1 MDWFD
6 SDYYHILYKHRD
18 YSEARNFIDNIVEY
32 LDLKK
37 GSKILDLAC
46 GIGRHSIYL
55 NEIGF
60 KVVGT
65 DKSPNNIKKAK
76 ASHNQSLSFIQMEMI
91 DDTNHKYDGIFNLF
105 TSFGYVNHD
114 YNLKTIKNIERQL
127 KDDGIVIVDFMNTL
141 FVKNNL
147 VIEETKVI
155 DDLSFKIR
163 RKSDGKHIY
172 KEIKFNDQKD
182 YFFQEK
188 VMDLSL
194 NDFENYLKTHNLK
207 IIKTFGDYN
216 LNEFDIENSER
227 LIMVIKKSQP

>member
-37 GSKILDLAC
+37 GSNILDLAC

-76 ASHNQSLSFIQMEMI
+76 ASHNQSLSFLQMEMI

-155 DDLSFKIR
+155 DDLSFKIK

-194 NDFENYLKTHNLK
+194 NDFENYLKRHNLK

-216 LNEFDIENSER
+216 LNEFDIKNSER

>member
-6 SDYYHILYKHRD
+6 SDYYHVLYKHRD
-18 YSEARNFIDNIVEY
+18 YNEARNFINNIVEY

-55 NEIGF
+55 DKIGF

-76 ASHNQSLSFIQMEMI
+76 ASKNQDISFLQMEMI
-91 DDTNHKYDGIFNLF
+91 DDTNHKYDVIFNLF
-105 TSFGYVNHD
+105 TSFGYVNHN

-127 KDDGIVIVDFMNTL
+127 KDDGTVIVDFMNTL
-141 FVKNNL
+141 FVKKNL

-155 DDLSFKIR
+155 DDLSFKIK

-172 KEIKFNDQKD
+172 KEIKFHDKKN

-194 NDFENYLKTHNLK
+194 KDFEKYLIKYNLK

>member
-18 YSEARNFIDNIVEY
+18 YSEARNFIDKIVEY

-55 NEIGF
+55 EKIGF
-60 KVVGT
+60 DVIGT
-65 DKSPNNIKKAK
+65 DKSTNNIKKAK
-76 ASHNQSLSFIQMEMI
+76 KNENDKLKFIQMEMI
-91 DDTNHKYDGIFNLF
+91 NDTNRKYDGIFNLF

-114 YNLKTIKNIERQL
+114 YNLETIKNIERQL
-127 KDDGIVIVDFMNTL
+127 KDDGKVIIDFMNTL

-155 DDLSFKIR
+155 DDLIFKIK

-182 YFFQEK
+182 YFYQEK
-188 VMDLSL
+188 VMDLTL
-194 NDFENYLKTHNLK
+194 NDFENYLKRHNLK

-216 LNEFDIENSER
+216 LSEFDIENSER
-227 LIMVIKKSQP
+227 LVMVIKKSQP

>member
-6 SDYYHILYKHRD
+6 SDYYHVLYKHRD
-18 YSEARNFIDNIVEY
+18 YNEARNFIDNIVEY

-55 NEIGF
+55 DKIGF

-76 ASHNQSLSFIQMEMI
+76 ASPNQSLSFLQMEMI
-91 DDTNHKYDGIFNLF
+91 DDTNHKYDVIFNLF

-114 YNLKTIKNIERQL
+114 YNLKTIKNIESQL
-127 KDDGIVIVDFMNTL
+127 KDDGTVIVDFMNTL
-141 FVKNNL
+141 FVKKNL
-147 VIEETKVI
+147 VIEETKII
-155 DDLSFKIR
+155 DDLSFKIK

-172 KEIKFNDQKD
+172 KEIKFQDKKD

-194 NDFENYLKTHNLK
+194 NNFEKYLIRYNLK

>member
-37 GSKILDLAC
+37 GSKVLDLAC

-55 NEIGF
+55 DKIGF

-76 ASHNQSLSFIQMEMI
+76 VSQNQSISFLQMEMI
-91 DDTNHKYDGIFNLF
+91 HDTNHKYDGIFNLF

-127 KDDGIVIVDFMNTL
+127 KNDGTVIVDFMNTL

-155 DDLSFKIR
+155 DDLSFKIK

-182 YFFQEK
+182 YIFQEK

-194 NDFENYLKTHNLK
+194 NDFENYLKIHNLK

-216 LNEFDIENSER
+216 LNEFDIKNSER

>member
-6 SDYYHILYKHRD
+6 SDYYHVLYKHRD
-18 YSEARNFIDNIVEY
+18 YNEARNFIDNIVEY

-55 NEIGF
+55 DKIGF

-76 ASHNQSLSFIQMEMI
+76 ASKNQSLSFLQMEMI
-91 DDTNHKYDGIFNLF
+91 DDTNHKYDCIFNLF

-127 KDDGIVIVDFMNTL
+127 KDDGTVIVDFMNTL
-141 FVKNNL
+141 FVKKNL

-155 DDLSFKIR
+155 DDLSFKIK

-172 KEIKFNDQKD
+172 KEIKFHDKKN

-194 NDFENYLKTHNLK
+194 KDFEKYLIKYNLK

>member
-18 YSEARNFIDNIVEY
+18 YSEARNFINNIVEY

-55 NEIGF
+55 DEIGF

-65 DKSPNNIKKAK
+65 DKSLNNIKKAK
-76 ASHNQSLSFIQMEMI
+76 ASQNQSLSFLQMEMI
-91 DDTNHKYDGIFNLF
+91 DNTNHKYDVIFNLF

-127 KDDGIVIVDFMNTL
+127 KDDGTVIVDFMNTL

-155 DDLSFKIR
+155 DDLSFKIK

-194 NDFENYLKTHNLK
+194 NDFENYLKRHNLK

-227 LIMVIKKSQP
+227 LIMVIKKPQP

>member
-6 SDYYHILYKHRD
+6 SDYYHVLYKHRD
-18 YSEARNFIDNIVEY
+18 YNEARNFIDNIIEY

-55 NEIGF
+55 DKIGF

-76 ASHNQSLSFIQMEMI
+76 ASHNQFLSFLQMEMI
-91 DDTNHKYDGIFNLF
+91 DDTNHKYDVIFNLF

-127 KDDGIVIVDFMNTL
+127 RDDGIVVIDFMNTL

-155 DDLSFKIR
+155 DDLSFKIKR
-163 RKSDGKHIY
+163 RSDGKHIY
-172 KEIKFNDQKD
+172 KEIKFNDKKD

-194 NDFENYLKTHNLK
+194 KDFEDYLKRYNLK

-216 LNEFDIENSER
+216 LNEFDIKNSER
-227 LIMVIKKSQP
+227 LVMVIKKSQP

>member
-1 MDWFD
+1 
-6 SDYYHILYKHRD
+6 
-18 YSEARNFIDNIVEY
+18 
-32 LDLKK
+32 
-37 GSKILDLAC
+37 
-46 GIGRHSIYL
+46 
-55 NEIGF
+55 
-60 KVVGT
+60 
-65 DKSPNNIKKAK
+65 
-76 ASHNQSLSFIQMEMI
+76 MEMI

-127 KDDGIVIVDFMNTL
+127 KDDGTVIIDFMNTL

-155 DDLSFKIR
+155 DDLSFKIKR
-163 RKSDGKHIY
+163 RSDGKHIY
-172 KEIKFNDQKD
+172 KEIKFQDKKD

-194 NDFENYLKTHNLK
+194 NDFENYLIRYNLK

>member
-6 SDYYHILYKHRD
+6 SDYYHVLYKHRD
-18 YSEARNFIDNIVEY
+18 YNEARNFIDNIVEY

-55 NEIGF
+55 DKIGF

-76 ASHNQSLSFIQMEMI
+76 ASKNQSVRFLQMEMI
-91 DDTNHKYDGIFNLF
+91 DDTNHKYDVIFNLF

-127 KDDGIVIVDFMNTL
+127 KDDGIVVIDFMNTL
-141 FVKNNL
+141 FIKNNL

-155 DDLSFKIR
+155 DDLSFKIKR
-163 RKSDGKHIY
+163 RSDGKHIY
-172 KEIKFNDQKD
+172 KEIKFNDKKD

-194 NDFENYLKTHNLK
+194 KDFENYLIKYNLK

>member
-18 YSEARNFIDNIVEY
+18 YNEARNFIDNIIEY

-55 NEIGF
+55 DKLGF

-65 DKSPNNIKKAK
+65 DKSPNNIKIAK
-76 ASHNQSLSFIQMEMI
+76 ARQNQSLNFLQMEMI
-91 DDTNHKYDGIFNLF
+91 DNTNHKYDGIFNLF

-114 YNLKTIKNIERQL
+114 YNLKTVKNIERQL
-127 KDDGIVIVDFMNTL
+127 KDNGTVVVDFMNTL

-155 DDLSFKIR
+155 NDLSFKIKR
-163 RKSDGKHIY
+163 RSDGKFIY
-172 KEIKFNDQKD
+172 KEIKFNDKKD
-182 YFFQEK
+182 YFFHEK

-194 NDFENYLKTHNLK
+194 NDFESYLKRYNLR

-216 LNEFDIENSER
+216 LNDFDVKNSER

>member
-18 YSEARNFIDNIVEY
+18 YDEARNFIDNIVKY

-55 NEIGF
+55 DKIGF

-65 DKSPNNIKKAK
+65 DNSPNNIKKAK
-76 ASHNQSLSFIQMEMI
+76 VNQNQSLSFIQMEMI
-91 DDTNHKYDGIFNLF
+91 DNTNYKYDCIFNLF
-105 TSFGYVNHD
+105 TSFGYVSHD

-127 KDDGIVIVDFMNTL
+127 KDNGTAVVDFMNTL

-155 DDLSFKIR
+155 DNLSFKIKR
-163 RKSDGKHIY
+163 RSDGKHIY
-172 KEIKFNDQKD
+172 KEIKFYDKKD

-194 NDFENYLKTHNLK
+194 NDFQKYLERYNLT
-207 IIKTFGDYN
+207 IIKKFGNYN
-216 LNEFDIENSER
+216 LNEFDIKNSKR

>member
-6 SDYYHILYKHRD
+6 SHYYHILYKHRD

-55 NEIGF
+55 DEIGF

-65 DKSPNNIKKAK
+65 DKSPNNIKRAK
-76 ASHNQSLSFIQMEMI
+76 ASQNQSLSFLQMEMI
-91 DDTNHKYDGIFNLF
+91 DNTNHKYDGIFNLF

-127 KDDGIVIVDFMNTL
+127 KDNGTIIIDFMNTL

-155 DDLSFKIR
+155 DDLSFKIKR
-163 RKSDGKHIY
+163 RSDGKHIY
-172 KEIKFNDQKD
+172 KEIKFNDKKD

-194 NDFENYLKTHNLK
+194 NDFVNYLIKYNLK
-207 IIKTFGDYN
+207 VIKTFGDYN
-216 LNEFDIENSER
+216 LNEFDIKNSER

>member
-6 SDYYHILYKHRD
+6 SDYYHILYKNRD
-18 YSEARNFIDNIVEY
+18 YNEATNFIDNIIEY
-32 LDLKK
+32 LDIKK

-55 NEIGF
+55 DKIGF

-76 ASHNQSLSFIQMEMI
+76 ASQNNSISFLQMEMI
-91 DDTNHKYDGIFNLF
+91 EDTNDKYDCIFNLF

-127 KDDGIVIVDFMNTL
+127 KDNGTVLVDFMNTL

-155 DDLSFKIR
+155 HDLSFKIR

-194 NDFENYLKTHNLK
+194 NDFENYLKIHNLK

>member
-76 ASHNQSLSFIQMEMI
+76 ASHNQSLSFLQMEMI

-194 NDFENYLKTHNLK
+194 NDFENYLKIHNLK

>member
-18 YSEARNFIDNIVEY
+18 YSEARNFVDNIVEY

-37 GSKILDLAC
+37 NSKILDLAC

-55 NEIGF
+55 EKIGF
-60 KVVGT
+60 DVTGT
-65 DKSPNNIKKAK
+65 DKSTNNIKKAK
-76 ASHNQSLSFIQMEMI
+76 KSQNDKLKFIQMEMI
-91 DDTNHKYDGIFNLF
+91 NDTNRKYDGIFNLF

-114 YNLKTIKNIERQL
+114 YNLETIKNIERQL
-127 KDDGIVIVDFMNTL
+127 KDDGTVIVDFMNTL

-155 DDLSFKIR
+155 DDLSFKIK

-194 NDFENYLKTHNLK
+194 NDFENYLKRHNLK

>member
-18 YSEARNFIDNIVEY
+18 YSEARNFIDKIVEY

-55 NEIGF
+55 EKIGF
-60 KVVGT
+60 DVIGT
-65 DKSPNNIKKAK
+65 DKSTNNIKKAK
-76 ASHNQSLSFIQMEMI
+76 KNENDKLKFIQMEMI
-91 DDTNHKYDGIFNLF
+91 NDTNRKYDGIFNLF

-114 YNLKTIKNIERQL
+114 YNLETIKNIERQL
-127 KDDGIVIVDFMNTL
+127 KDDGTVIVDFMNTL

-155 DDLSFKIR
+155 DDLSFKIK

-194 NDFENYLKTHNLK
+194 NDFENYLKRHNLK

>member
-18 YSEARNFIDNIVEY
+18 YSEARSFIDNIVEY

-55 NEIGF
+55 EKIGF
-60 KVVGT
+60 DVIGT
-65 DKSPNNIKKAK
+65 DKSTNNIKKAK
-76 ASHNQSLSFIQMEMI
+76 KNENDKLKFIQMEMI
-91 DDTNHKYDGIFNLF
+91 NDTNRKYDGIFNLF

-114 YNLKTIKNIERQL
+114 YNLETIKNIERQL
-127 KDDGIVIVDFMNTL
+127 KDDGKVIIDFMNTL

-155 DDLSFKIR
+155 DDLSFKIK

-194 NDFENYLKTHNLK
+194 NDFENYLKRHNLK

>member
-6 SDYYHILYKHRD
+6 SDYYHILYRHRD
-18 YSEARNFIDNIVEY
+18 YNEARNFIDKIVNC

-55 NEIGF
+55 DKIGF

-65 DKSPNNIKKAK
+65 DNSQNNIKKAK
-76 ASHNQSLSFIQMEMI
+76 ANQNQSLSFKQMEMI

-105 TSFGYVNHD
+105 TSFGYVNHN

-127 KDDGIVIVDFMNTL
+127 KDNGTVVVDFMNTL

-155 DDLSFKIR
+155 DDLSFKIK

-172 KEIKFNDQKD
+172 KEIKFYDKKD

-194 NDFENYLKTHNLK
+194 NDFQNYLEIYNLK
-207 IIKTFGDYN
+207 IIKIFGDYN
-216 LNEFDIENSER
+216 LNEFDIKNSKR

>member
-55 NEIGF
+55 EKIGF
-60 KVVGT
+60 DVIGT
-65 DKSPNNIKKAK
+65 DKSTNNIKKAK
-76 ASHNQSLSFIQMEMI
+76 KNENDKLKFIQMEMI
-91 DDTNHKYDGIFNLF
+91 NDTNRKYDGIFNLF

-114 YNLKTIKNIERQL
+114 YNLETIKNIERQL
-127 KDDGIVIVDFMNTL
+127 KDDGKVIIDFMNTL

-155 DDLSFKIR
+155 DDLIFKIK

-182 YFFQEK
+182 YFYQEK
-188 VMDLSL
+188 VMDLTL
-194 NDFENYLKTHNLK
+194 NDFENYLKRHNLK

-216 LNEFDIENSER
+216 LSEFDIENSER
-227 LIMVIKKSQP
+227 LVMVIKKSQP

>member
-18 YSEARNFIDNIVEY
+18 YSEARNFIDNIIEY

-55 NEIGF
+55 DEIGF

-65 DKSPNNIKKAK
+65 DKSPNNIKRAK
-76 ASHNQSLSFIQMEMI
+76 ASQNQSLSFLQMEMI
-91 DDTNHKYDGIFNLF
+91 DNTNHKYDGIFNLF

-127 KDDGIVIVDFMNTL
+127 KDNGTIIIDFMNTL

-155 DDLSFKIR
+155 DDLSFKIKR
-163 RKSDGKHIY
+163 RSDGKHIY
-172 KEIKFNDQKD
+172 KEIKFNDKKD

-194 NDFENYLKTHNLK
+194 NDFENYLKRYSLK
-207 IIKTFGDYN
+207 VIKTFGDYN
-216 LNEFDIENSER
+216 LNEFDIKNSER

>member
-6 SDYYHILYKHRD
+6 SDYYHILYRHRD
-18 YSEARNFIDNIVEY
+18 YNEARNFIDNIVKY

-55 NEIGF
+55 DKLGF

-65 DKSPNNIKKAK
+65 DNSRNNIKKAK
-76 ASHNQSLSFIQMEMI
+76 ANQNQSLSFKQMEMI

-105 TSFGYVNHD
+105 TSFGYVNHN

-127 KDDGIVIVDFMNTL
+127 KDNGTVVVDFMNTS

-155 DDLSFKIR
+155 DDLSFKIK

-172 KEIKFNDQKD
+172 KEIKFYDKKD

-194 NDFENYLKTHNLK
+194 NDFQNYLEIYNLK
-207 IIKTFGDYN
+207 IIKIFGDYN
-216 LNEFDIENSER
+216 LNEFDIKNSKR

>member
-6 SDYYHILYKHRD
+6 SDYYHVLYKNRD
-18 YSEARNFIDNIVEY
+18 YSEARNFIDKIVEY
-32 LDLKK
+32 IDLKK
-37 GSKILDLAC
+37 GSQILDLAC

-55 NEIGF
+55 DKIGF

-76 ASHNQSLSFIQMEMI
+76 ASHNQSLSFLQMEMI
-91 DDTNHKYDGIFNLF
+91 DDTNHKYDCIFNLF

-127 KDDGIVIVDFMNTL
+127 KDDGIVVIDFMNTL
-141 FVKNNL
+141 FVKKNL
-147 VIEETKVI
+147 VVEETKVI
-155 DDLSFKIR
+155 DDLCFKIKR
-163 RKSDGKHIY
+163 RSDGKHIY
-172 KEIKFNDQKD
+172 KEIKFQDKKD
-182 YFFQEK
+182 YFYQEK

-194 NDFENYLKTHNLK
+194 KDFENYLIKYNLK
-207 IIKTFGDYN
+207 IINTFGDYN

>member
-6 SDYYHILYKHRD
+6 SDYYHVLYKHRD
-18 YSEARNFIDNIVEY
+18 YNEARNFIDNIVEY

-55 NEIGF
+55 DKIGF

-76 ASHNQSLSFIQMEMI
+76 ASKNQSVNFLQMEMI
-91 DDTNHKYDGIFNLF
+91 DDTNHKYDVIFNLF

-127 KDDGIVIVDFMNTL
+127 KDDGTVIVDFMNTL
-141 FVKNNL
+141 FVKKNL

-155 DDLSFKIR
+155 DDLSFKIK

-172 KEIKFNDQKD
+172 KEIKFQDKKD

-188 VMDLSL
+188 VMDLSRK
-194 NDFENYLKTHNLK
+194 DFENYLIRYNLK

-227 LIMVIKKSQP
+227 LIMVIKKPQP

>member
-6 SDYYHILYKHRD
+6 SDYYHILYKNRD
-18 YSEARNFIDNIVEY
+18 YNEATNFIDNIIEY
-32 LDLKK
+32 LDIKK

-55 NEIGF
+55 DKIGF

-76 ASHNQSLSFIQMEMI
+76 ASQNNSISFLQMEMI
-91 DDTNHKYDGIFNLF
+91 EDTNDKYDCIFNLF

-127 KDDGIVIVDFMNTL
+127 KDNGTVLVDFMNTL

-147 VIEETKVI
+147 VIEETKLI
-155 DDLSFKIR
+155 DGLSFKIKR
-163 RKSDGKHIY
+163 RSDGKHIY
-172 KEIKFNDQKD
+172 KEIKFNDKKD

-194 NDFENYLKTHNLK
+194 NNFENYFKGNNLK

>member
-18 YSEARNFIDNIVEY
+18 YSEARNFIDKIVEY

-55 NEIGF
+55 EKIGF
-60 KVVGT
+60 DVTGT
-65 DKSPNNIKKAK
+65 DKSTNNIKKAK
-76 ASHNQSLSFIQMEMI
+76 KSQNDKLKFIQMEMI
-91 DDTNHKYDGIFNLF
+91 NDTNRKYDGIFNLF

-114 YNLKTIKNIERQL
+114 YNLETIKNIERQL
-127 KDDGIVIVDFMNTL
+127 KDDGTVIVDFMNTL

-155 DDLSFKIR
+155 DDLIFKIK

-194 NDFENYLKTHNLK
+194 NDFENYLKRHNLK

-227 LIMVIKKSQP
+227 LVMVIKKSQP

>member
-6 SDYYHILYKHRD
+6 SDYYHVLYKHRD
-18 YSEARNFIDNIVEY
+18 YNEARNFINNIVEY

-55 NEIGF
+55 DKIGF

-76 ASHNQSLSFIQMEMI
+76 ASHNQFLSFLQMEMI
-91 DDTNHKYDGIFNLF
+91 DDTNHKYDVIFNLF

-127 KDDGIVIVDFMNTL
+127 KDDGIVVIDFMNTL

-155 DDLSFKIR
+155 DDLSFKIKR
-163 RKSDGKHIY
+163 RSDGKHIY
-172 KEIKFNDQKD
+172 KEIKFNDKKD
-182 YFFQEK
+182 YFKQEK

-194 NDFENYLKTHNLK
+194 KDFEDYLKRYNLK

-216 LNEFDIENSER
+216 LNEFDIKNSER
-227 LIMVIKKSQP
+227 LVMVIKKSQP

>member
-18 YSEARNFIDNIVEY
+18 HNEARNFIDNIIEY

-55 NEIGF
+55 DKIGF

-76 ASHNQSLSFIQMEMI
+76 ASQNQSLNFLQMEMI
-91 DDTNHKYDGIFNLF
+91 DNTNHKYDGIFNLF

-114 YNLKTIKNIERQL
+114 YNLKTVKNIERQL
-127 KDDGIVIVDFMNTL
+127 KDNGTVVVDFMNTL
-141 FVKNNL
+141 FVKKNL

-155 DDLSFKIR
+155 NDLSFKIKR
-163 RKSDGKHIY
+163 RSDGKFIY
-172 KEIKFNDQKD
+172 KEIKFNDKKD
-182 YFFQEK
+182 YFFHEK

-194 NDFENYLKTHNLK
+194 NDFESYLKRYNLR

-216 LNEFDIENSER
+216 LNDFDVKNSER

>member
-6 SDYYHILYKHRD
+6 SDYYHVLYKNRD

-32 LDLKK
+32 IDLKK
-37 GSKILDLAC
+37 GSQILDLAC

-55 NEIGF
+55 DKIGF

-76 ASHNQSLSFIQMEMI
+76 ASHNQSLSFLQMEMI
-91 DDTNHKYDGIFNLF
+91 DDTNHKYDCIFNLF

-127 KDDGIVIVDFMNTL
+127 KDDGIVVIDFMNTL
-141 FVKNNL
+141 FIKNNL

-155 DDLSFKIR
+155 DDLSFKIKR
-163 RKSDGKHIY
+163 RSDGKHIY
-172 KEIKFNDQKD
+172 KEIKFNDKKD

-194 NDFENYLKTHNLK
+194 KDFEDYLKRYNLK

-216 LNEFDIENSER
+216 LNEFNIKNSER

>member
-18 YSEARNFIDNIVEY
+18 YSEARNFIDKIVEY

-55 NEIGF
+55 EKIGF
-60 KVVGT
+60 DVIGT
-65 DKSPNNIKKAK
+65 DKSTNNIKKAK
-76 ASHNQSLSFIQMEMI
+76 KNENDKLKFIQMEMI
-91 DDTNHKYDGIFNLF
+91 NDTNRKYDGIFNLF

-127 KDDGIVIVDFMNTL
+127 KDDGKVIIDFMNTL

-155 DDLSFKIR
+155 DDLSFKIK

-182 YFFQEK
+182 YFYQEK
-188 VMDLSL
+188 VMDLTL
-194 NDFENYLKTHNLK
+194 NDFENYLKRHNLK

-216 LNEFDIENSER
+216 LSEFDIENSER
-227 LIMVIKKSQP
+227 LVMVIKKSQP

>member
-18 YSEARNFIDNIVEY
+18 YSEARNFINNIVEY

-55 NEIGF
+55 DEIGF

-65 DKSPNNIKKAK
+65 DKSLNNIKKAK
-76 ASHNQSLSFIQMEMI
+76 ASQNQSLSFLQMEMI
-91 DDTNHKYDGIFNLF
+91 DNTNHKYDVIFNLF

-127 KDDGIVIVDFMNTL
+127 KDDGTVIVDFMNTL

-155 DDLSFKIR
+155 DNLSFKIER
-163 RKSDGKHIY
+163 RSDGKYIY
-172 KEIKFNDQKD
+172 KEIKFNDKKD

-194 NDFENYLKTHNLK
+194 NDFKKYLTRYNLK
-207 IIKTFGDYN
+207 VIKTFGDYN

-227 LIMVIKKSQP
+227 LIMVIKKSQS

>member
-18 YSEARNFIDNIVEY
+18 YNEARNFIDNIIEY

-55 NEIGF
+55 DKIGF

-65 DKSPNNIKKAK
+65 DKSSNNIKKAK
-76 ASHNQSLSFIQMEMI
+76 ARQNQSLSFLQMEMI
-91 DDTNHKYDGIFNLF
+91 DNTNHKYDGIFNLF

-114 YNLKTIKNIERQL
+114 YNLKTVKNIERQL
-127 KDDGIVIVDFMNTL
+127 KDNGTVVVDFMNTL

-155 DDLSFKIR
+155 NDLSFKIKR
-163 RKSDGKHIY
+163 RSDGKFIY
-172 KEIKFNDQKD
+172 KEIKFHDKRD
-182 YFFQEK
+182 YFFHEK

-194 NDFENYLKTHNLK
+194 NDFESYLTRYNLR

-216 LNEFDIENSER
+216 LNDFDIKKSER

>member
-55 NEIGF
+55 DEIGF

-76 ASHNQSLSFIQMEMI
+76 ASQNQSLSFLQMEMI
-91 DDTNHKYDGIFNLF
+91 DNTNHKYDGIFNLF
-105 TSFGYVNHD
+105 TSFGYVNHE

-127 KDDGIVIVDFMNTL
+127 KDDGTVIVDFMNTL

-155 DDLSFKIR
+155 DDLSFKIER
-163 RKSDGKHIY
+163 RSDGKYIY
-172 KEIKFNDQKD
+172 KEIKFNDKKD

-194 NDFENYLKTHNLK
+194 NDFENYLTRYNLK
-207 IIKTFGDYN
+207 VIKTFGDYN

>member
-18 YSEARNFIDNIVEY
+18 YSEARNFIDKIVEY

-55 NEIGF
+55 EKIGF
-60 KVVGT
+60 DVTGT
-65 DKSPNNIKKAK
+65 DKSTNNIKKAK
-76 ASHNQSLSFIQMEMI
+76 KSQNDKLKFIQMEMI
-91 DDTNHKYDGIFNLF
+91 NDTNRKYDGIFNLF

-114 YNLKTIKNIERQL
+114 YNLETIKNIERQL
-127 KDDGIVIVDFMNTL
+127 KDDGKVIIDFMNTL

-155 DDLSFKIR
+155 DDLIFKIK

-182 YFFQEK
+182 YFYQEK
-188 VMDLSL
+188 VMDLTL
-194 NDFENYLKTHNLK
+194 NDFENYLKRHNLK

-227 LIMVIKKSQP
+227 LIMVIKKSQS

>member
-6 SDYYHILYKHRD
+6 SDYYQILYKHRD

-76 ASHNQSLSFIQMEMI
+76 ASHNQSLSFLQMEMI